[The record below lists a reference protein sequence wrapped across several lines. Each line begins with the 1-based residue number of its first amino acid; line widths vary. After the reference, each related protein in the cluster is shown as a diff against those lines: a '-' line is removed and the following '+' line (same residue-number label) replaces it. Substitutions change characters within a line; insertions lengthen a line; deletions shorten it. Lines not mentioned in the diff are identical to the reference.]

1 MGNNINNAYTTNINS
16 NNNSTYTVNNNYNP
30 LENTPLNN
38 LCGTSSSHET
48 ILNTHSNEIILTS
61 TYCYPKGTYTNDS
74 IRLFSRNEKLL
85 FHFISKNNIAAIRY
99 LIMSGVNINILDEDR
114 TSPLH
119 VACACSSL
127 EVVEEILNQGAM
139 INIPDIVGWTALH
152 IACYCLRADVVLLL
166 LKKGAHYKT
175 KNRDRKTAKDVIDVK
190 RGGLCMKV
198 IEGFERYEKEKKAKM
213 EMNGEGD
220 VYGDVVRKFVMY
232 QKLKEEYLAT
242 REDGED
248 GFVDEMEVAVE
259 GFGKEVKKEKARD
272 LERYVEEIVKGV
284 DDGWRCCCSG
294 GLEEEGECKDKE
306 DNMNKDEDE
315 DNINGKCRNPI
326 KDEEVDYMCDIEEIP
341 SEFILNN
348 NDHNKK
354 SECVSKTCK
363 CANCNSNNHNNDS
376 IVVPEITNI
385 ISQYKFLPKRHKFY
399 LTYRLTNNT
408 LQITHHSKSK
418 PKPSSSTSSIHHPT
432 TFPFSSNFTV
442 LHPPRYNPPSIEDN
456 PNNNN
461 ILYTSHSFSSF
472 SSSSSSNTTI
482 DLSTTPIQS
491 LFDCIPSDDIQL
503 FPSTILPLPHP
514 YLSSTFQSNLPLYNT
529 FLTTI
534 YLYDASFATAFLL
547 SNSALPNSLSFLFTY
562 INTVLSNQQLINS
575 FLSSSSPNPLPPSK
589 LLRFY
594 FNSFSYANMTYLQ
607 ALLTT
612 FQHFELSLNNIERI
626 DCICKAFTQTLYT
639 MKQPFRSENAMYHFT
654 FAFVIAVLKFSKQ
667 QQDKHEMICDFIMMI
682 KYLNEGKDYDTSFII
697 DCMKEVL
704 NGNVMNMLKEKEMC
718 NRDTRLVKGK
728 VILKGNDV
736 RKVNVAF
743 RKGVFVCCKQESN
756 VKEIEMCVHVDKET
770 MRCDVERKGKEFVV
784 MIRKTKCDKEFVVIR
799 RTEYVKGVIMYE
811 ECAEMCVCVDDEEIV
826 NEIVNYYK

>member
-1 MGNNINNAYTTNINS
+1 MGNNINTAYNTNINS
-16 NNNSTYTVNNNYNP
+16 NNSSTYTANNNYNP
-30 LENTPLNN
+30 LQNTPLNN

-61 TYCYPKGTYTNDS
+61 TYCYPKGTYTSDS

-85 FHFISKNNIAAIRY
+85 FHFISKNNISAIRY
-99 LIMSGVNINILDEDR
+99 LILTGVNINILDEDR

-198 IEGFERYEKEKKAKM
+198 IEGFEKYEKEKKAKM
-213 EMNGEGD
+213 EMNSEGD

-242 REDGED
+242 REDGEE

-259 GFGKEVKKEKARD
+259 GFGKEVKKEKARE

-284 DDGWRCCCSG
+284 EDGWRCCC
-294 GLEEEGECKDKE
+294 LEEEDNDKE
-306 DNMNKDEDE
+306 EDMDE
-315 DNINGKCRNPI
+315 DNDGKCRNPI

-341 SEFILNN
+341 NEFIMRN
-348 NDHNKK
+348 HNYKDK
-354 SECVSKTCK
+354 RSECVGKACK
-363 CANCNSNNHNNDS
+363 CNNCNSNNDS
-376 IVVPEITNI
+376 IVVPEVTNI

-408 LQITHHSKSK
+408 LHITHHSKSK
-418 PKPSSSTSSIHHPT
+418 SKTSSNASSIHHPT

-442 LHPPRYNPPSIEDN
+442 LHPPPPNNPPSLQD
-456 PNNNN
+456 NN
-461 ILYTSHSFSSF
+461 ILYTSHSFSSS
-472 SSSSSSNTTI
+472 SSSSSSNTTL

-503 FPSTILPLPHP
+503 FPSTVLPFPHP
-514 YLSSTFQSNLPLYNT
+514 HLSLTFQSNLSLYNT

-575 FLSSSSPNPLPPSK
+575 FLSSSPNPLPPSK

-594 FNSFSYANMTYLQ
+594 FNSFSYANMSYLQ

-626 DCICKAFTQTLYT
+626 DCICKAFAQTVHT

-654 FAFVIAVLKFSKQ
+654 FAFVIAVLKFSKKQ
-667 QQDKHEMICDFIMMI
+667 QSKYEMICDFVMMI

-697 DCMKEVL
+697 DCIKEVL
-704 NGNVMNMLKEKEMC
+704 NGNVMNVLKEREVQ
-718 NRDTRLVKGK
+718 RDTRLVKGK

-736 RKVNVAF
+736 RKVGIAF
-743 RKGVFVCCKQESN
+743 RKGVFVFCKNEGN
-756 VKEIEMCVHVDKET
+756 AKEIEMCVYVDKVIK
-770 MRCDVERKGKEFVV
+770 CDVERKGKEFMV
-784 MIRKTKCDKEFVVIR
+784 MIRKGRCEREFVVIR
-799 RTEYVKGVIMYE
+799 RTEYWKGVIMYE
-811 ECAEMCVCVDDEEIV
+811 ECAEMGMYVDDEGIV